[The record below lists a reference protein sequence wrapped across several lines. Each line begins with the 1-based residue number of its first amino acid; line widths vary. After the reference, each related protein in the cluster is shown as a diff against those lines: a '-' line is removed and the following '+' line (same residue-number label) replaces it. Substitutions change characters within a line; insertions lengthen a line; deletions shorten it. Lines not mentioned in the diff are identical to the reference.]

1 MCVSRWLRVSEA
13 SSDVGGSFVCLRLYF
28 GLLFSGML
36 CDILHSISLYNSYL
50 LFLVFVCS
58 DLPKMGTHH
67 LLLGECLRIITMP
80 LFRVS
85 CVQICICKSHATA
98 HPRSLRSLASG
109 SRGRYNREPET
120 SCGDTSVRRHPGPS
134 LH

>member
-13 SSDVGGSFVCLRLYF
+13 SSDVGRSCVCLCRYF

-58 DLPKMGTHH
+58 DLPKMDTHF
-67 LLLGECLRIITMP
+67 LLLGEYFRIITMRC
-80 LFRVS
+80 L
-85 CVQICICKSHATA
+85 
-98 HPRSLRSLASG
+98 
-109 SRGRYNREPET
+109 E
-120 SCGDTSVRRHPGPS
+120 
-134 LH
+134 